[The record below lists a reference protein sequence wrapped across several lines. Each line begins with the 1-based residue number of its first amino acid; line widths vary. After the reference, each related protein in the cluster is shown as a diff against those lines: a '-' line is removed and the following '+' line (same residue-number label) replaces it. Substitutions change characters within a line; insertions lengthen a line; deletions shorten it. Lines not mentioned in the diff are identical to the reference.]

1 MTTLRS
7 PDFRNTVILILT
19 TVLMIVF
26 FGRTTELVG
35 DMKWYLRIAE
45 AAPTI
50 DPNMRQPF
58 AFRLLGPY
66 LVGLLPFTETVGF
79 RIVTIVSAFGLVLS
93 FYYLLRYTGLSSFAS
108 LTSAVLVTLNRYT
121 FGNTVWR
128 NFMVSD
134 FLVLIFI
141 IVMFL
146 AMWKSRW
153 TVFGITLVL
162 GAMTR
167 ETAMLMVPVALFY
180 VWEEKNLATHW
191 RKVLLA
197 CLPGLLTILLIR
209 LLVPIAE
216 GRSLTEAL
224 AAFSGKL
231 LEPSSLFRLL
241 INTFLPFTLIPFVF
255 FRTTIDFFKSY
266 KHLFLFVA
274 LVFGT
279 TLFGSNQERLMV
291 PAFIVFFMLFGTIL
305 ERVQRKGLTFFVLLT
320 AGFLSSLHYSFGIW
334 QVPDA
339 NWTRAL
345 TLGATLL
352 VTLYMVLEKR
362 RFQLR
367 P

>member
-7 PDFRNTVILILT
+7 PDFRNAIVLVLT
-19 TVLMIVF
+19 TILMIVF
-26 FGRTTELVG
+26 FGRTSELVG
-35 DMKWYLRIAE
+35 DMQWYLRVAE
-45 AAPTI
+45 AAPNI
-50 DPNMRQPF
+50 DPDMRQPF
-58 AFRLLGPY
+58 AYRLLGPY
-66 LVGLLPFTETVGF
+66 LVGLLPVPEPMGF
-79 RIVTIVSAFGLVLS
+79 RMMTIASAFGLVLLY
-93 FYYLLRYTGLSSFAS
+93 YYLLRYVGLSSFAS
-108 LTSAVLVTLNRYT
+108 LTSVILVILNRYT
-121 FGNTVWR
+121 FGNTVWS

-141 IVMFL
+141 MMMFL

-153 TVFGITLVL
+153 TAFGITLVL

-180 VWEEKNLATHW
+180 IWEQKELSTKW

-197 CLPGLLTILLIR
+197 CIPGLLTILLIR
-209 LLVPIAE
+209 LFVPIGE

-224 AAFSGKL
+224 ATFSSKL

-241 INTFLPFTLIPFVF
+241 VNTFLPFTLVPLLY
-255 FRTTIDFFKSY
+255 FRTTIDFFRSRKY
-266 KHLFLFVA
+266 LLFFVV

-305 ERVQRKGLTFFVLLT
+305 ERVQEKKVTFFVLLT
-320 AGFLSSLHYSFGIW
+320 AGFLSSFHYSFGIW

-345 TLGATLL
+345 TLGATLF
-352 VTLYMVLEKR
+352 VTLYMIIEKQK
-362 RFQLR
+362 FQLR